1 VGGVGDILGQLFET
15 FLSVFPRLIVV
26 EKTHGGVRFR
36 RGKKVLELKPGIHW
50 YWPLVTEV
58 VTLPVVRQPID
69 LYPQVITLQN
79 GSVVVSGTIVYE
91 IRDSVAA
98 LAETH
103 DIDDLIQNVG
113 RVALFKQLTGS
124 KWSDTMSDHSNGE
137 LRRNLTTEA
146 RKQLKKYGVHVFEM
160 SLTDFA
166 KCVVIRNFG
175 NDPVIPVQNDED

>member
-1 VGGVGDILGQLFET
+1 MSALLSSLFEAL
-15 FLSVFPRLIVV
+15 LSIFPRLIVV
-26 EKTHGGVRFR
+26 EKTHGGVKFK
-36 RGKKVLELKPGIHW
+36 RGKGVKELKPGLDI

-69 LYPQVITLQN
+69 LHPQVISLQN
-79 GSVVVSGTIVYE
+79 GPVIVSGAIVYE

-103 DIDDLIQNVG
+103 DIDELIQNIG
-113 RVALFKQLTGS
+113 RVSLFKQLTGR
-124 KWSDTMSDHSNGE
+124 KWSDTMAEHENGE
-137 LRRNLTTEA
+137 LRRLLTAEA

-166 KCVVIRNFG
+166 KCIVIRNFG
-175 NDPVIPVQNDED
+175 NDNLIPIRDDEE